1 MRLSVLQKKQR
12 DMKRKER
19 KKRDVKKR
27 RRRETDSICNSQI
40 DFILCLTTYKQ
51 GSNPTA
57 EIENWVIV
65 SKRFFDISSKHIL
78 PTES

>member
-27 RRRETDSICNSQI
+27 RRRERDSICNSQI
-40 DFILCLTTYKQ
+40 DFILCLTYKQ

-57 EIENWVIV
+57 EIENWVIAE
-65 SKRFFDISSKHIL
+65 KRFFDISSKHIS
-78 PTES
+78 PT

>member
-1 MRLSVLQKKQR
+1 MSAFECLTKETERYEE
-12 DMKRKER
+12 KRKKEKR
-19 KKRDVKKR
+19 CKEKKREK
-27 RRRETDSICNSQI
+27 DSICNSQI

>member
-27 RRRETDSICNSQI
+27 RRRERDSICNSQI

>member
-1 MRLSVLQKKQR
+1 
-12 DMKRKER
+12 MKRKER

-27 RRRETDSICNSQI
+27 RRRERDSICNSQI